1 MWDADE
7 LTGDGEAETIDSD
20 EARRQENIKMAIR
33 LYQPWDD
40 SQTHSYEDVADAV
53 GKSAS
58 WVELCSAMEE
68 RRTS

>member
-1 MWDADE
+1 MAKPKQ
-7 LTGDGEAETIDSD
+7 LTQTKPGDKRILRWQFACV
-20 EARRQENIKMAIR
+20 K
-33 LYQPWDD
+33 PWDET
-40 SQTHSYEDVADAV
+40 QIHSYEDVADAV